1 MVFILGLLLVAAAAG
16 FTIDVFVQN
25 ATSMDVDVLGRT
37 FVVTPGWLVIAGI
50 GALVVFIV
58 GARLVFIGVARARRR
73 RTALRMGRNA
83 AQERDRLAQQLA
95 VERADREH
103 PEPEGHATSRHDDTT
118 TTPPEAISNQ
128 TGPRTGSA
136 ESLGGTDS
144 AAN

>member
-25 ATSMDVDVLGRT
+25 TTSIGVDLLGRT
-37 FVVTPGWLVIAGI
+37 FVVSPGWLVIAGI

-58 GARLVFIGVARARRR
+58 GARLVFIGVARARHR
-73 RTALRMGRNA
+73 RTALRMAGKA
-83 AQERDRLAQQLA
+83 AQERDRLAEQLA

-103 PEPEGHATSRHDDTT
+103 PEPEGHATSRHDDSNTT
-118 TTPPEAISNQ
+118 ASEAISNQ
-128 TGPRTGSA
+128 TGTRTGSA

>member
-25 ATSMDVDVLGRT
+25 ARSIDVDVLGRT

-50 GALVVFIV
+50 GALVVFLV

-103 PEPEGHATSRHDDTT
+103 PEPEGQ
-118 TTPPEAISNQ
+118 AISTQ
-128 TGPRTGSA
+128 TGTRTGSA